1 MLRATRLM
9 MPPLLVLSG
18 WAAAADS
25 GHYLKPA
32 SFSGRVGEKV
42 TLRVFSGGLADAA
55 PTEWPGQNIGWLF
68 IRVAGT
74 QHNMHGPELKLAR
87 EGGQSIELELKH
99 AGATMI
105 GMDNEQSARQ
115 WNAAEIDQLLKRLPV
130 ARGEPRPVAGK
141 PAGVR
146 HTDST
151 KILLDVAGA
160 GAPSGHAGVPQSK
173 SGQVAEIRL
182 MADPLH
188 TPVGADLPLRVYL
201 HGSSR
206 EGVFVYATSAK
217 SGRARILTTDAAGI
231 ANLNVTE
238 PGVWMLDCW
247 QIEKAGAGD
256 GADWVTYRSTYT
268 FEIPEAKKP

>member
-1 MLRATRLM
+1 MLRANRLM
-9 MPPLLVLSG
+9 LLLVLPA

-25 GHYLKPA
+25 GHYLKPV
-32 SFSGRVGEKV
+32 SFNGRVGQKI
-42 TLRVFSGGLADAA
+42 TLQVFSGGLADAA
-55 PTEWPGQNIGWLF
+55 LADWPGRSIDWLF
-68 IRVAGT
+68 VRVAGT
-74 QHNMHGPELKLAR
+74 QHNMHGPELKPAR
-87 EGGQSIELELKH
+87 QGGQSIELELKV

-105 GMDNEQSARQ
+105 GMDNQQSVRQ
-115 WNAAEIDQLLKRLPV
+115 WNAAEIDQLLERLP
-130 ARGEPRPVAGK
+130 AAGNQPRPPAGK
-141 PAGVR
+141 PARVR

-160 GAPSGHAGVPQSK
+160 GAARGHAGVPQSK

-206 EGVFVYATSAK
+206 EGVFVHATSAK
-217 SGRARILTTDAAGI
+217 SGRTRILTTRAAGI
-231 ANLNVTE
+231 ANLNLTE
-238 PGVWMLDCW
+238 SGVWMLDCW
-247 QIEKAGAGD
+247 HVEKAKAGD
-256 GADWVTYRSTYT
+256 DADWLTYRSTFT

>member
-1 MLRATRLM
+1 MA
-9 MPPLLVLSG
+9 PLLLALPA

-25 GHYLKPA
+25 GHFLKPA
-32 SFSGRVGEKV
+32 DFSGRVGQKV
-42 TLRVFSGGLADAA
+42 TLQLFSGGLADAA
-55 PTEWPGQNIGWLF
+55 LADWPGQDIDWLF

-74 QHNMHGPELKLAR
+74 QHNMHGPELKTAR
-87 EGGQSIELELKH
+87 GGRQSIELELKH

-105 GMDNEQSARQ
+105 GMDNRQSARQ
-115 WNAAEIDQLLKRLPV
+115 WNAAEIDQLLERLP
-130 ARGEPRPVAGK
+130 ADDDEPRPTAGK
-141 PAGVR
+141 PARVR

-151 KILLDVAGA
+151 KILLDVAA
-160 GAPSGHAGVPQSK
+160 EGAPRGHAGVPQSK
-173 SGQVAEIRL
+173 TGQVAEIRL

-206 EGVFVYATSAK
+206 EGAFVYATSAK
-217 SGRARILTTDAAGI
+217 SGRARILTTNAAGM

-238 PGVWMLDCW
+238 SGVWMLDCW
-247 QIEKAGAGD
+247 HVERAKAGD
-256 GADWVTYRSTYT
+256 DADWVSYRSTFT